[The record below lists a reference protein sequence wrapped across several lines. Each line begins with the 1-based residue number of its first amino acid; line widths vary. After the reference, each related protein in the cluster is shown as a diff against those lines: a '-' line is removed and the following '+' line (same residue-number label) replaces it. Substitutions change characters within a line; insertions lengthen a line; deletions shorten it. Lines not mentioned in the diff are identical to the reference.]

1 MSRFGYIDNMRQQGP
16 PPDMPFMSPGTEVFP
31 HMQSQSPGFPL
42 YRQNPSPPQIREA
55 MPVSQPYMPQTPT
68 GQSNF
73 NSPTTAPNMQ
83 SLLDA
88 AQRSMSMDQAAAVQE
103 PFGPAFYDSNDLSKY
118 NFDPSTFN
126 FGNHYGALEFG
137 MLGQMATG
145 AAETPPSDA
154 ATQMGQNYTSPQTV
168 GGFGDSPARDRSFS
182 LGGDQT
188 VQGWQQPSLP
198 PDIAR
203 MDHQHQYH
211 AVTPRQKPLPM
222 AIPMNISHT
231 LDMSGRPTG
240 ALTPPAT
247 DTMTPHMS
255 GAPGINITS
264 SSDMYPSDS
273 NGPPSS
279 VLATARL
286 FAPQQANRDTSVIY
300 SSVQKEYSYVTSWHN
315 LTAFIRK
322 RFPSEKVNRV
332 AKAISAFRPSFIG
345 ATKSLNKDDLIFMEK
360 CFQRTLCIYED
371 FLAINCTPTIV
382 CRRTGEIA
390 AVSDEFVQ
398 LTGWSRDI
406 LLGRAANLNSNTGKA
421 YDGMQDVS
429 LPGSGAATATNLGRG
444 GVNTPRTT
452 ELPVETSRPQAVF
465 HAELMDDDSVIKF
478 YEDFARLAFGEPRGR
493 VNTSVR
499 LLKYRTKADMANSSR
514 KREAG
519 GGWADQF
526 GMDEGA
532 MECQC
537 AWTIKRDVFDLP
549 MMIVMNVSAPRIP
562 AYPGLGLLS
571 S

>member
-1 MSRFGYIDNMRQQGP
+1 MF
-16 PPDMPFMSPGTEVFP
+16 SPGTDVFP
-31 HMQSQSPGFPL
+31 QMQGQNPGFPI
-42 YRQNPSPPQIREA
+42 YRQNPSPPQIREN
-55 MPVSQPYMPQTPT
+55 MPVSQAYMPQTPT

-73 NSPTTAPNMQ
+73 GSPTTAPPNMQ

-103 PFGPAFYDSNDLSKY
+103 QFGPGPAFFDSNDLSKY
-118 NFDPSTFN
+118 NFDPAAFN

-137 MLGQMATG
+137 MLGHMATG

-154 ATQMGQNYTSPQTV
+154 ATQMSQNYTSPQTV

-182 LGGDQT
+182 IGGEQP
-188 VQGWQQPSLP
+188 VQAWQQQAPLP
-198 PDIAR
+198 QDIAR

-211 AVTPRQKPLPM
+211 AVTPRHKPLPM
-222 AIPMNISHT
+222 AIPMYNHT

-240 ALTPPAT
+240 TLTPPAT
-247 DTMTPHMS
+247 DMMTPHMS
-255 GAPGINITS
+255 GTPGINIS
-264 SSDMYPSDS
+264 NSSDMYSSDS

-322 RFPSEKVNRV
+322 RFPSEKTNRI

-382 CRRTGEIA
+382 CRRTGELA

-406 LLGRAANLNSNTGKA
+406 LLGREANLNSNTGKS
-421 YDGMQDVS
+421 YNESMQDSS
-429 LPGSGAATATNLGRG
+429 LPGSGSATATNLNRG
-444 GVNTPRTT
+444 GVNTPRAT
-452 ELPVETSRPQAVF
+452 EVPVETSRPQAVF

-493 VNTSVR
+493 VNTNVK
-499 LLKYRTKADMANSSR
+499 LLRYRTKADMANSSR
-514 KREAG
+514 KRDVSGSWA
-519 GGWADQF
+519 ADQF
-526 GMDEGA
+526 GLDEGVI
-532 MECQC
+532 ECQC

-549 MMIVMNVSAPRIP
+549 MMIVMNVS
-562 AYPGLGLLS
+562 GS
-571 S
+571 Q